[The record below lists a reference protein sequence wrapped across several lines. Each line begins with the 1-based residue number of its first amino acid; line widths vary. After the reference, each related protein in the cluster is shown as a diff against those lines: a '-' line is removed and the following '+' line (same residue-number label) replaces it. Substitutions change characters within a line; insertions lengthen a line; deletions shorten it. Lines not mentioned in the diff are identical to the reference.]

1 VDGEAFHQPPEF
13 LGCDV
18 FHVIGFHGPLERLLL
33 DLISDTLT
41 VSKMNSGKLTL
52 QLQPVDTDTLLEAIA
67 VPVRASAEARHITF
81 TLDNQIP
88 RRRIMA
94 DRLNTEKIFLNLLSN
109 AVKYTPEGG
118 HVRFAAAL
126 AEGEGDGERVAM
138 VFTVADDGIGI
149 SADFLPHIYE
159 TFVQENREGE
169 SSGTGLGLSIVRQ
182 LITMMDGTIDV
193 ESTMGKGTTFTVRL
207 SFEKAASPSEAEKD
221 GGGAGDV
228 KMELAGRKV
237 LLCEDNSLNREIACA
252 LLKAKG
258 MTVDNAEN
266 GQVGVDLFTSSQP
279 GTYDAVLMDLRM
291 PVMDGYQ
298 ATRTIRESAHPD
310 GAAIP
315 IIAMSADTFD
325 DDIRK
330 CLDAG
335 MNDHVPKPVDPARL
349 YSALSSALPR

>member
-1 VDGEAFHQPPEF
+1 M
-13 LGCDV
+13 
-18 FHVIGFHGPLERLLL
+18 

-52 QLQPVDTDTLLEAIA
+52 QLQPVDTDSLLEAIA

-126 AEGEGDGERVAM
+126 AEKEIDGDREAM

-149 SADFLPHIYE
+149 AADFLPHIYE
-159 TFVQENREGE
+159 TFVQQNQGGE

-182 LITMMDGTIDV
+182 LVTMMDGTIDV
-193 ESTMGKGTTFTVRL
+193 ESTEGKGTTFTVRL
-207 SFEKAASPSEAEKD
+207 SFERAAAPSVPEKAGEAHLETEK
-221 GGGAGDV
+221 V
-228 KMELAGRKV
+228 LAGRKL
-237 LLCEDNSLNREIACA
+237 LLCEDNALNREIACA
-252 LLKAKG
+252 LSKAKG
-258 MTVDNAEN
+258 MTVDCAEN
-266 GQVGVDLFTSSQP
+266 GQVGVNLFTSSPP
-279 GTYDAVLMDLRM
+279 GTYGAILMDLRM

-335 MNDHVPKPVDPARL
+335 MNDHVPKPVDPARF
-349 YSALSSALPR
+349 YAALAKAFSR